1 MIVIAVN
8 NNLLSRYGY
17 ETFASTGVA
26 FGSVVPLAVV
36 GIVMKVFGIVI
47 SVVIGISLGGQP
59 IIGFNMG
66 AGNSGRVKET
76 VRVVLR
82 LVLAIGTAVFLI
94 FEFLPDMVISIF
106 GKGNSPEYM
115 EYARLCV
122 RIFLSGI
129 IMTCFI
135 KSTSIILQSIGKSGK
150 STLLALLRDVIIFVP
165 SSIILAAVSQN
176 IVTMLWSALIS
187 DAVSF
192 VVAVIFLRAEMKK

>member
-1 MIVIAVN
+1 
-8 NNLLSRYGY
+8 
-17 ETFASTGVA
+17 
-26 FGSVVPLAVV
+26 
-36 GIVMKVFGIVI
+36 
-47 SVVIGISLGGQP
+47 
-59 IIGFNMG
+59 
-66 AGNSGRVKET
+66 
-76 VRVVLR
+76 
-82 LVLAIGTAVFLI
+82 
-94 FEFLPDMVISIF
+94 MVISIF
-106 GKGNSPEYM
+106 GKGNSPEYL

-165 SSIILAAVSQN
+165 SSIILATVSQN

>member
-26 FGSVVPLAVV
+26 FGSVVSLAVV

-165 SSIILAAVSQN
+165 SSIILATVSQN

-192 VVAVIFLRAEMKK
+192 VVAVVFLRAEMKK

>member
-1 MIVIAVN
+1 
-8 NNLLSRYGY
+8 
-17 ETFASTGVA
+17 
-26 FGSVVPLAVV
+26 
-36 GIVMKVFGIVI
+36 
-47 SVVIGISLGGQP
+47 
-59 IIGFNMG
+59 
-66 AGNSGRVKET
+66 
-76 VRVVLR
+76 
-82 LVLAIGTAVFLI
+82 
-94 FEFLPDMVISIF
+94 
-106 GKGNSPEYM
+106 M

-192 VVAVIFLRAEMKK
+192 VVAVIFLRVEMRK